1 MRRRKKGGFAMSRTR
16 FAVGL
21 ASATLLATA
30 VAAGAEPMSVPA
42 SPYAGEAEHLVAPA
56 HSPARECVTVY
67 SNIANATGYGFDP
80 PSLGGTLMDDLH
92 MISGGWL
99 CSFDVGYDNG
109 TSAPVDITVT
119 FYETDLPPVVVPLL
133 EVGCPCC

>member
-1 MRRRKKGGFAMSRTR
+1 
-16 FAVGL
+16 
-21 ASATLLATA
+21 
-30 VAAGAEPMSVPA
+30 
-42 SPYAGEAEHLVAPA
+42 
-56 HSPARECVTVY
+56 VTVY